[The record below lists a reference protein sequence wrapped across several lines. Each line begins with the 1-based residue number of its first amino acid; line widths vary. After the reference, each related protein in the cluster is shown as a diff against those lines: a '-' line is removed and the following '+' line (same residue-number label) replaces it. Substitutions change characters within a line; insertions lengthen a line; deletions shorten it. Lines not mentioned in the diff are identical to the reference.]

1 MSGEPFDAV
10 QHPPM
15 EVDSENA
22 SQDTSSRQH
31 ETNNAVHPS
40 EVTLNSDSTNSA
52 IFPQDTKTQNDPA
65 QEVNRK
71 TDDSMGKKDDKNFS
85 FSIQSILN
93 HDDITKNKK
102 LSTNKGNSA
111 FHKVK
116 EGRDTNIDKI
126 SEDMTNCNTG
136 QISPGIVGSTKSP
149 IASYSIKV
157 RSNSENDSNF
167 KKKVSN
173 SKCALFNKDKIN
185 AQQTNTE
192 EIAQMPAPVHPGFR
206 AAAAAAA
213 ITISTNAGRQ
223 GATITIDAS
232 TVVQKETTETN
243 NDAGIAPQNEMI
255 KKQGENQARATK
267 DDRIGIDHHPTA
279 VIHYPPPSWR
289 GGQWQRT
296 LQPYTQPHT
305 QLATRAK
312 PPQQLVPPLTP
323 PPPPLMTLI
332 PPEICKEKD
341 APPQL
346 PPPHL
351 WYRHPPPTLP
361 LLNPK
366 QNLGEERSQ
375 NLNKNSAQ
383 HKDSSAY
390 KRKTA
395 QQQPGRTLAMPPLPP
410 LLQHHGIRARMENN
424 AGAARTAQERR
435 ATTDKNYAAQAG
447 SDQGA
452 SRHHEASLRPQGA
465 YLPQMGMNMRNQI
478 MQHPLWL
485 ASAPTYLTPPPPL
498 LSLRIRPNYLPAS
511 TPARLSL
518 RQPAPTR
525 LPPIRPIPRHPTQP
539 WKPSQ
544 RQSLR
549 PNQVPAPTRLRPLI
563 PMHQHDGPH
572 HIARK
577 YASSNMNSMTSQ
589 RVAINSNVLNNTEKV
604 MQQKDIVQ
612 VSDINDS
619 EIQHELVINE
629 ADTQSLSRQDKKNQE
644 DEENS
649 TSQQINQNTNKT
661 NENFNKTNQYSSLE
675 LDSAK
680 ALLSR
685 EYSGLQRKKLTDM
698 LLNAKTTITPY
709 LDHFGED
716 EKVAPLFLPGY
727 IVSTPGC
734 HALYICK
741 SCKKEIISRH
751 NFKYHQTTGTHLNN
765 SKDWIKTLVQNNYE
779 DRIQGHTRTIPKE
792 MVNKLK
798 EAVVKHLHILYMTK
812 AKFSIKCGDQL
823 DLFDDQDESETI
835 DVVGPG
841 QQQAPIIIDSPRQS
855 DEQDYMA
862 WTRTSQAIRHR
873 CPPKFSLFKVKLLKL
888 ISDMYFDRN
897 ESRLQ
902 VQFSALFYKSLSY
915 EAKQPQRH
923 WIIEMFEKI
932 TKRPNAWRVIKS
944 NVNRNNLTFA
954 LKTEAQALEVK
965 RVSSMARWLFHI
977 VLDCP
982 FVPVAYIS
990 LLAVLMTTDDIQ
1002 EFETSS
1008 VCLNN
1013 GIIVDL
1019 FLKEGAV
1026 TLQSN
1031 IDETEIIYPEQEV
1044 QQISYGQRK
1053 TSQMDGTA
1061 EDRNEEGQ
1069 AWQDDSDILRTEL
1082 PLTTFLPSVGQH
1094 IEDEEWINQTR
1105 IQDDIRMTNI
1115 EEAKNVS
1122 KENRTIDFTQDIS
1135 EIMNESKI
1143 YETSSSLYSSNS
1155 SMQTI
1160 PNDEGQEIVV
1170 NNEEVM
1176 EVDKDMGDVQEK
1188 MEQETEISRLPDLD
1202 TTIYVPD
1209 LPIDTTEADLL
1220 TSFKRFGQ
1228 VQSISI
1234 QALPESNAKNASI
1247 TFTNYF
1253 KAKSA
1258 MSSMNGTMYK
1268 NKVCKVFMSKTR
1280 SFPKPKDLHA
1290 NSPLEKLGKMVQNM
1304 PQPME
1309 RAATRLTETEA
1320 NSQEN
1325 IVSDM
1330 AMSKKNYKRKF
1341 KAHIDLGRNL
1351 TKASRPDNELVLNVD
1366 NTKQGVNLQSEVEV
1380 QNEVYD
1386 QPDTQDIALRL
1397 FQHWEENLNFHEDIH
1412 KTKNGAFIIKTINE
1426 LADVAGKATP
1436 YQKEAN

>member
-15 EVDSENA
+15 EVDSEDA

-31 ETNNAVHPS
+31 ETDKTVHLGIR
-40 EVTLNSDSTNSA
+40 TLSSDSTNSA
-52 IFPQDTKTQNDPA
+52 MPSHEINPRKDPA
-65 QEVNRK
+65 QTPDTKMVDSKRK
-71 TDDSMGKKDDKNFS
+71 HDDKKLS
-85 FSIQSILN
+85 FSIQSILD
-93 HDDITKNKK
+93 HDDITKNIK

-116 EGRDTNIDKI
+116 EGRDTSIDNR

-136 QISPGIVGSTKSP
+136 QISPSIVDSPKSP
-149 IASYSIKV
+149 IASYLIKV
-157 RSNSENDSNF
+157 GSNSENVSYF

-173 SKCALFNKDKIN
+173 SENTFLHKDKRN
-185 AQQTNTE
+185 AQQANIE
-192 EIAQMPAPVHPGFR
+192 KIANISAAIHPGFK

-213 ITISTNAGRQ
+213 ITLSTTTEHQ
-223 GATITIDAS
+223 GKAVTIDA
-232 TVVQKETTETN
+232 N
-243 NDAGIAPQNEMI
+243 NDAHTETSKMSKDAGAAPHNERT
-255 KKQGENQARATK
+255 KKQGESQARATK

-279 VIHYPPPSWR
+279 VIHYPPPSWP
-289 GGQWQRT
+289 GGQRSRT
-296 LQPYTQPHT
+296 LQPHT
-305 QLATRAK
+305 QLATRTK

-323 PPPPLMTLI
+323 PPPPLMKITS
-332 PPEICKEKD
+332 PEICQEKD

-351 WYRHPPPTLP
+351 WYRQPPPPLPTL
-361 LLNPK
+361 
-366 QNLGEERSQ
+366 NLEQKLVGYKMINNTSG
-375 NLNKNSAQ
+375 NTVPVNKNATEKIQSSNKNNVQ
-383 HKDSSAY
+383 HMNSRAFE
-390 KRKTA
+390 RKTA
-395 QQQPGRTLAMPPLPP
+395 QQQSERTQAMPPLPP
-410 LLQHHGIRARMENN
+410 PLQHHGIRARIENN
-424 AGAARTAQERR
+424 AGVARTEHAHRDNASSNYE
-435 ATTDKNYAAQAG
+435 AHIKN
-447 SDQGA
+447 SQGTPSYHKA
-452 SRHHEASLRPQGA
+452 SFRPQGTN
-465 YLPQMGMNMRNQI
+465 LPQMGIDVRNQI

-485 ASAPTYLTPPPPL
+485 AGTPTYLTPPPPL
-498 LSLRIRPNYLPAS
+498 LPLRIRPNYLPAS
-511 TPARLSL
+511 TPARLARPL
-518 RQPAPTR
+518 PAPAR
-525 LPPIRPIPRHPTQP
+525 LPPIRPIPRYPTQS
-539 WKPSQ
+539 W
-544 RQSLR
+544 RQSQPHNLR
-549 PNQVPAPTRLRPLI
+549 PNQAPAPTRLLPFMPL
-563 PMHQHDGPH
+563 HQQDGPH
-572 HIARK
+572 HIAREN
-577 YASSNMNSMTSQ
+577 ASVNTNSMTSH
-589 RVAINSNVLNNTEKV
+589 ISNSAN
-604 MQQKDIVQ
+604 
-612 VSDINDS
+612 
-619 EIQHELVINE
+619 QHELVIDE
-629 ADTQSLSRQDKKNQE
+629 TDTQNISGQDAKTQ
-644 DEENS
+644 DEEDNATIQLS
-649 TSQQINQNTNKT
+649 NREKNKT
-661 NENFNKTNQYSSLE
+661 KARLNSTNQYSSLE

-680 ALLSR
+680 ALLTK

-698 LLNAKTTITPY
+698 LLNDKTTITPY
-709 LDHFGED
+709 LDHFGEA

-727 IVSTPGC
+727 IVNTPGC
-734 HALYICK
+734 YALYICK
-741 SCKKEIISRH
+741 SCNKEIISRH
-751 NFKYHQTTGTHLNN
+751 NFKYHQTTGSHLNN
-765 SKDWIKTLVQNNYE
+765 SKDWIKILVQNNYE
-779 DRIQGHTRTIPKE
+779 DRIQDQTRKIPKE

-798 EAVVKHLHILYMTK
+798 NAIIKHLHILYMTK

-823 DLFDDQDESETI
+823 DMCEDQDESESNE
-835 DVVGPG
+835 VVGPR
-841 QQQAPIIIDSPRQS
+841 QQEFPILIDSPKQS
-855 DEQDYMA
+855 NEQDYMA

-897 ESRLQ
+897 ESRLHI
-902 VQFSALFYKSLSY
+902 QFSSLFYKSVSY
-915 EAKQPQRH
+915 EAEQPQRH
-923 WIIEMFEKI
+923 WIIKMFEKI
-932 TKRPNAWRVIKS
+932 TKRPNAWRFMKS
-944 NVNRNNLTFA
+944 CVNRNDLTFA
-954 LKTEAQALEVK
+954 LKTETQALEVK

-990 LLAVLMTTDDIQ
+990 LLAVLMTTNEVQ

-1031 IDETEIIYPEQEV
+1031 IEETEIIYPEQEHESDLMCETT
-1044 QQISYGQRK
+1044 QN
-1053 TSQMDGTA
+1053 
-1061 EDRNEEGQ
+1061 RNKDGQ
-1069 AWQDDSDILRTEL
+1069 AWQDENDILRTEL
-1082 PLTTFLPSVGQH
+1082 PPTTFLPSVGQH
-1094 IEDEEWINQTR
+1094 IEDEEWLNQTR
-1105 IQDDIRMTNI
+1105 IQDDIRMNNI
-1115 EEAKNVS
+1115 QEAKKIS
-1122 KENRTIDFTQDIS
+1122 KDTKTSNFTQNIS
-1135 EIMNESKI
+1135 AIMNESNI
-1143 YETSSSLYSSNS
+1143 CATSNSLHSSNS
-1155 SMQTI
+1155 SIQTI
-1160 PNDEGQEIVV
+1160 PIDEGQEIVGD
-1170 NNEEVM
+1170 NEEVM
-1176 EVDKDMGDVQEK
+1176 EVDKDMEDDQEK
-1188 MEQETEISRLPDLD
+1188 MEQETEITLLPDLD

-1234 QALPESNAKNASI
+1234 QVLPESNAKNASI

-1280 SFPKPKDLHA
+1280 SFPKPKDLHT

-1325 IVSDM
+1325 IVGDM

-1436 YQKEAN
+1436 YQEEAN